1 MKEIECSDHAAIYFI
16 IIIIIIIIIHGV
28 KLLYL
33 PADAVPFFQRLITL
47 LELLSSPL

>member
-28 KLLYL
+28 KLFYL
-33 PADAVPFFQRLITL
+33 PADAVQYHFSRDW
-47 LELLSSPL
+47 

>member
-16 IIIIIIIIIHGV
+16 IIIIIIIIHDV

-33 PADAVPFFQRLITL
+33 PADAVQYHFSRDW
-47 LELLSSPL
+47 

>member
-1 MKEIECSDHAAIYFI
+1 MKEIECSDHAAKYFI

-47 LELLSSPL
+47 LELLFSPL